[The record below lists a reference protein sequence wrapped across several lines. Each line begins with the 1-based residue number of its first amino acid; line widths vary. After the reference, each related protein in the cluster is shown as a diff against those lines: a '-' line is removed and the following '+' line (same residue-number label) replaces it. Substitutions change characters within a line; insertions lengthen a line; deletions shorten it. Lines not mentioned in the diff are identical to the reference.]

1 MGAFGLS
8 RGFAFTAAARQG
20 INLSSFRTCT
30 CPCRAEKMNT
40 SIILIAVVAGLLAL
54 FIAIKIGRFV
64 LKMVFGLVA
73 LAMIAAAA
81 WWFFLA
87 Q

>member
-1 MGAFGLS
+1 MGRPDLHSPGP
-8 RGFAFTAAARQG
+8 GGDTHM
-20 INLSSFRTCT
+20 TVT
-30 CPCRAEKMNT
+30 
-40 SIILIAVVAGLLAL
+40 LIAVVVGLLAL

-64 LKMVFGLVA
+64 LKLVFGLVA

-81 WWFFLA
+81 WWFLLA